1 MIKNFGYHLI
11 EESDSL
17 LLAISG
23 GIDSMVMLDIIVKI
37 KNKLNLKLYI
47 AHVDHQKR
55 SSSKDDRDFV
65 IETAKGLDIP
75 CFVEALE
82 NNDEENFHDYAHK
95 KRYDFFEKIA
105 TENNIKKVVLAH
117 NANDN
122 AETILMRLS
131 RGSSFEGYRG
141 ILESNF
147 YHNMQIIRP
156 LLHMSRSDIEVYQQA
171 NLVPF
176 QNDPTND
183 LDDYTRNRYRHHILP
198 LLAEENPKY
207 LDKILQFSYYQ
218 SSSYELINNLSDE
231 VINELNLNDEVKLEI
246 SKLKN
251 CQKIVQ
257 IEIIKKIIN
266 HVTDNKIELSFQNLL
281 DIYDMTINK
290 KPHLKFIIEKELY
303 IYKSYDFLCFKA
315 VPKEFADYKFII
327 EDFTEIKLPNGYLV
341 SITKN
346 ANKNNGFLYKLCYNN
361 LDLVFPLTVRNR
373 INGDKF
379 ITDSGTKK
387 LKDVLIDKKVPLDE
401 RNSLPVFLNKNGE
414 IIFIPGVYKKDET
427 GRNELYIIVQK
438 G

>member
-1 MIKNFGYHLI
+1 
-11 EESDSL
+11 
-17 LLAISG
+17 
-23 GIDSMVMLDIIVKI
+23 
-37 KNKLNLKLYI
+37 
-47 AHVDHQKR
+47 
-55 SSSKDDRDFV
+55 
-65 IETAKGLDIP
+65 
-75 CFVEALE
+75 
-82 NNDEENFHDYAHK
+82 
-95 KRYDFFEKIA
+95 
-105 TENNIKKVVLAH
+105 
-117 NANDN
+117 
-122 AETILMRLS
+122 MRLS

-156 LLHMSRSDIEVYQQA
+156 LLHISRSDIEVYQQA
-171 NLVPF
+171 NLVPY
-176 QNDPTND
+176 QNDPTNE

-231 VINELNLNDEVKLEI
+231 FINELDLKDEVTLEI
-246 SKLKN
+246 SKLKK

-266 HVTDNKIELSFQNLL
+266 HITDNKIELSFQNLL

-290 KPHLKFIIEKELY
+290 KPHLKFIMENELY
-303 IYKSYDFLCFKA
+303 IYKSYNILSFT
-315 VPKEFADYKFII
+315 VTPKEFIEYKFII
-327 EDFTEIKLPNGYLV
+327 EDFTEIKLPSGYLV

-379 ITDSGTKK
+379 STESGTKK

-401 RNSLPVFLNKNGE
+401 RNSLPVFLNKDGE

-427 GRNELYIIVQK
+427 GCCELYIIVQK

>member
-23 GIDSMVMLDIIVKI
+23 GIDSMVLLDIIVKI

-65 IETAKGLDIP
+65 VETAKELGIP
-75 CFVEALE
+75 CLVESLE
-82 NNDEENFHDYAHK
+82 SNDDENFHDYAHK
-95 KRYDFFEKIA
+95 KRYDFFEKISI
-105 TENNIKKVVLAH
+105 ENNIKKVVLAH

-141 ILESNF
+141 ILETNY
-147 YHNMQIIRP
+147 YHNMLIIRP
-156 LLHMSRSDIEVYQQA
+156 LLHISRSDIEVYQQA
-171 NLVPF
+171 NLVPY

-183 LDDYTRNRYRHHILP
+183 LDDYTRNRYRHHVLP

-207 LDKILQFSYYQ
+207 LDKFSQFSYYQ
-218 SSSYELINNLSDE
+218 SLSYELINDLSDE
-231 VINELNLNDEVKLEI
+231 FIKSFDLNEEVDLEI
-246 SKLKN
+246 AKLNK

-266 HVTDNKIELSFQNLL
+266 HITDNKIELSFQNIL
-281 DIYDMTINK
+281 DIYEMTINK
-290 KPHLKFIIEKELY
+290 KPHLKFIMENELY
-303 IYKSYDFLCFKA
+303 IYKSYDILSFKV
-315 VPKEFADYKFII
+315 VPKMVEDYKFLI
-327 EDFTEIKLPNGYLV
+327 EDFAEIKLPNGYLV

-346 ANKNNGFLYKLCYNN
+346 ANNNNGFLYKLCYNN

-401 RNSLPVFLNKNGE
+401 RNSLPIFLNKNGE
-414 IIFIPGVYKKDET
+414 ILFIPGVYKKDET
-427 GRNELYIIVQK
+427 GCYELYIMVQK